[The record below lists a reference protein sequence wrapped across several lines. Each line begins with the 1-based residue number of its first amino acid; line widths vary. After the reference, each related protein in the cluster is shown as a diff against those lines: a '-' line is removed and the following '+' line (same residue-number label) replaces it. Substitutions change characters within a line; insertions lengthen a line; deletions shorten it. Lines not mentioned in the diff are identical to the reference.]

1 MGKISNKSIVIK
13 GAEMHNLKNI
23 DLKIPKKKLIVIT
36 GLSGSGKSSLAFDT
50 IYAEGQRRF
59 IESLSSYTRQFLGKL
74 NKPKVKKIEGLS
86 PAIAIEQKVNNSNP
100 RSTVG
105 TSSEI
110 YDYIKLLYSRIG
122 VTYSPISN
130 EKVTKDSTDSVMDFI
145 KSFKKG
151 DKFLIL
157 AKIQLSEASNTNDFF
172 QFYFDQGY
180 ARIEYEGET
189 KNILEAVDLNIKD
202 SFYLVIDR
210 SVYNNDEDYLNRII
224 DSIENA
230 FFQGNNEIFVKTLND
245 NKYHF
250 FSKKFQRDGIDFIEP
265 NEYLFSFNNPFGA
278 CKTCGGYGDIMGID
292 PDLVIPNKGLS
303 VYDDCIAPWRG
314 QKLKKY
320 KQLLVKNANLFD
332 FPIHRPY
339 YKLTKAQK
347 DLLWTGND
355 HFKGIDFFFK
365 KLEKKMYKI
374 QNRVMLSRYR
384 GRTKCSD
391 CQGKRLRK
399 EADYVKINNKSVLD
413 LVDMSIEKNLK
424 FFNELSLSESD
435 TKKSK
440 RIVDEIVSRLT
451 FLRDVGLSYLTL
463 NRKSNTL
470 SGGETQRINLAT
482 SLGSALVGSIYVL
495 DEPSVGLHPE
505 DTTRL
510 IKILKNLKELGN
522 SVLVVEHDED
532 IIRAADEIIDLGPGA
547 GSQGGNVIAQG
558 SINKLLN
565 SDSLTV
571 DYLTKNNLI
580 EIPSTRRKSSNN
592 IKLKGCRENNL
603 KNINVDIPL
612 NSLVCI
618 TGISGSGKTT
628 LVKKILYP
636 SLLKEK
642 GIFKE
647 KPGEFDNLS
656 GSLESITSIEY
667 IDQNPIGTS
676 SRSNPATYIKAYDD
690 IRALFSNQK
699 SSKQFNLK
707 PKHFSFNVDG
717 GRCDECKGE
726 GEIKIE
732 MQFMSDIR
740 LKCEACKG
748 KKFKKTVLQVRY
760 MDKNIDDV
768 LNMTIDNAYDFF
780 LDNNQTKISNKLK
793 CLIDVGMGY
802 VNLGQS
808 SSTLSGGEAQRIK
821 LASFLLKGKNK
832 ESTLFIFDEPT
843 TGLHFHDIKKL
854 IKSFNFLIDFG
865 HSIIVVEHNID
876 LIKSA
881 DHIIDLG
888 PYGGDNG
895 GKVVFTGTPEELV
908 KEKKS
913 LLSKFLK
920 PKLSSK

>member
-1 MGKISNKSIVIK
+1 MQKCTI
-13 GAEMHNLKNI
+13 
-23 DLKIPKKKLIVIT
+23 LKILTLRFQKKKLIVIT

-74 NKPKVKKIEGLS
+74 NKPKVKKIDGLS

-110 YDYIKLLYSRIG
+110 YDYIKLLFSRIG

-130 EKVTKDSTDSVMDFI
+130 EKVTKDSIDSVINFI
-145 KSFKKG
+145 QSFKIS

-157 AKIQLSEASNTNDFF
+157 SKLEVPDNIELKDFF

-180 ARIEYEGET
+180 ARIEYDGET
-189 KNILEAVDLNIKD
+189 INILDASEKKIDKP
-202 SFYLVIDR
+202 FYLIIDR
-210 SVYNNDEDYLNRII
+210 SIYNKDEDYLNRII
-224 DSIENA
+224 DSVENA
-230 FFQGNNEIFVKTLND
+230 FFHGNNELYIKTLKD
-245 NKYHF
+245 DKYHF
-250 FSKKFQRDGIDFIEP
+250 FSKKFQKDGIDFIEP

-278 CKTCGGYGDIMGID
+278 CPTCGGYGDIMGID

-320 KQLLVKNANLFD
+320 KQLLVKNAHLFD

-339 YKLTKAQK
+339 YKLTNQEQALVW
-347 DLLWTGND
+347 DGNE
-355 HFKGIDFFFK
+355 HFKGINYFFS

-391 CQGKRLRK
+391 CKGRRLRK
-399 EADYVKINNKSVLD
+399 EAEYVKINDTSIFD
-413 LVDMSIEKNLK
+413 LVDKSIEKNLD
-424 FFNELSLSESD
+424 FFTQLKLNSNEI
-435 TKKSK
+435 KKSK
-440 RIVDEIVSRLT
+440 RIIKEIVNRLS
-451 FLRDVGLSYLTL
+451 FLCDVGLSYLTL

-505 DTTRL
+505 DTTKL
-510 IKILKNLKELGN
+510 IKILKNLKQLGN
-522 SVLVVEHDED
+522 SVIVVEHDED
-532 IIRAADEIIDLGPGA
+532 IIRSADQIIDLGPGA
-547 GSQGGNVIAQG
+547 GSQGGEIIAQG
-558 SINKLLN
+558 SLEKIVETK
-565 SDSLTV
+565 SLTAE
-571 DYLTKNNLI
+571 YLNKNNLI
-580 EIPSTRRKSSNN
+580 EIPQNRRKSKSK
-592 IKLKGCRENNL
+592 IYLKGCRENNL
-603 KNINVDIPL
+603 KNINVEIPL

-628 LVKKILYP
+628 LVKEILYP
-636 SLLKEK
+636 ALLKEK

-647 KPGEFDNLS
+647 KPGEFDKIGGNLDK
-656 GSLESITSIEY
+656 IDSIEY

-690 IRALFSNQK
+690 IRNLFSLQK
-699 SSKQFNLK
+699 TAKQFSLK

-717 GRCDECKGE
+717 CRCDECKGE

-732 MQFMSDIR
+732 MQFMSDIK
-740 LKCEACKG
+740 LKCESCKG
-748 KKFKKTVLQVRY
+748 KRFKKPVLQVEY
-760 MDKNIDDV
+760 MDKNIDDI
-768 LNMTIDNAYDFF
+768 LTMTIDNAYAFF
-780 LDNNQTKISNKLK
+780 LSNNQNKIASKLK

-802 VNLGQS
+802 VNVGQS

-832 ESTLFIFDEPT
+832 ENTLFIFDEPT

-854 IKSFNFLIDFG
+854 LKSFNYLIEFG

-876 LIKSA
+876 LIKSS

-888 PYGGDNG
+888 PYGGDKG
-895 GKVVFTGTPEELV
+895 GEVVFNGTPEQLV
-908 KEKKS
+908 KDKNS

-920 PKLSSK
+920 PKFSFK

>member
-1 MGKISNKSIVIK
+1 MKESLNNVINIQ

-23 DLKIPKKKLIVIT
+23 DLKIPKKQLIVIT

-105 TSSEI
+105 TSSEV
-110 YDYIKLLYSRIG
+110 YDYIKLLYARVG
-122 VTYSPISN
+122 TTFSPISN
-130 EKVTKDSTDSVMDFI
+130 EIVKKDSIETVIKLI
-145 KSFKKG
+145 KSLNKG

-157 AKIQLSEASNTNDFF
+157 SKIEVSEKTELKDFF

-189 KNILEAVDLNIKD
+189 INIQDAIDKDIKN
-202 SFYLVIDR
+202 SFYLIVDR
-210 SVYNNDEDYLNRII
+210 SIYNDDNDYLNRII

-230 FFQGNNEIFVKTLND
+230 FFQGNNEMYIKTLSDD
-245 NKYHF
+245 NYHF
-250 FSKKFQRDGIDFIEP
+250 FSKKFQKDGIDFIEP
-265 NEYLFSFNNPFGA
+265 NEHLFSFNNPFGA
-278 CKTCGGYGDIMGID
+278 CPTCGGYGDIMGID

-320 KQLLVKNANLFD
+320 NQLLIKNSHLFD
-332 FPIHRPY
+332 FPIYRPY
-339 YKLTKAQK
+339 YKLSNEEQ
-347 DLLWTGND
+347 DLIWTGND
-355 HFKGIDFFFK
+355 HFKGVNYFFQ

-384 GRTKCSD
+384 GRTKCGD
-391 CQGKRLRK
+391 CNGKRLRK
-399 EADYVKINNKSVLD
+399 EAEYVKINNKSIQD
-413 LVDMSIEKNLK
+413 IVDVSLEENLK
-424 FFNELSLSESD
+424 FFKKLSFNEKE
-435 TKKSK
+435 KEKSK
-440 RIVDEIVSRLT
+440 RIVQEIINRLS
-451 FLRDVGLSYLTL
+451 FLCDVGLSYLTL

-505 DTTRL
+505 DTTKL
-510 IKILKNLKELGN
+510 IKILKNLKDLGN

-532 IIRAADEIIDLGPGA
+532 IIRSADQIIDLGPGA
-547 GSQGGNVIAQG
+547 GSQGGSVIAQG
-558 SINKLLN
+558 SLKKIMK
-565 SDSLTV
+565 SKSLTV
-571 DYLTKNNLI
+571 EYLNQNNLI
-580 EIPSTRRKSSNN
+580 EIPKNRRKSSNK
-592 IKLKGCRENNL
+592 IYLKGCRENNL
-603 KNINVDIPL
+603 KNINVEIPL
-612 NSLVCI
+612 NSMVCI

-628 LVKKILYP
+628 LVKDILYP
-636 SLLKEK
+636 SLLKHK
-642 GIFKE
+642 GIFKV
-647 KPGEFDNLS
+647 KPGEFDELGGQIDLIS
-656 GSLESITSIEY
+656 SIEY

-690 IRALFSNQK
+690 IRNLFSIQK
-699 SSKQFNLK
+699 TSKQFSLK

-732 MQFMSDIR
+732 MQFMSDIK
-740 LKCEACKG
+740 LKCESCKG
-748 KKFKKTVLQVRY
+748 KRFKKNVLQVKY
-760 MDKNIDDV
+760 MNKNIDDV
-768 LNMTIDNAYDFF
+768 LNMTIDNAYQFF
-780 LDNNQTKISNKLK
+780 LSNNQNKIATKLK

-802 VNLGQS
+802 VNVGQS

-832 ESTLFIFDEPT
+832 ENTLFIFDEPT

-854 IKSFNFLIDFG
+854 LKSFNYLIEYG

-888 PYGGDNG
+888 PFGGDKG
-895 GKVVFTGTPEELV
+895 GSIVFTGTPEELV
-908 KEKKS
+908 KDKKS

-920 PKLSSK
+920 PKISS